1 MSNFRLIDAEKLF
14 EKVGRIKPRNKE
26 HYKAI
31 GEFMNM
37 ITNSETIVLQDDWIP
52 VSEPPKENGDY
63 IVSLED
69 SVYPWGRFFNGKWF
83 MLSTDGIAREFSE
96 YEVMA
101 WMPLPEPYNEGEDN
115 EFFCGSAE
123 RRAEQAKIEQLEHD
137 ILYEPTFS
145 EEEGSM

>member
-1 MSNFRLIDAEKLF
+1 MSNMRLIDANKLF
-14 EKVGRIKPRNKE
+14 YEKVGRIKPRNKE

-31 GEFMNM
+31 GEFMDM
-37 ITNSETIVLQDDWIP
+37 ITNSETIEIDDWIP
-52 VSEPPKENGDY
+52 VSEPPKENGNY

-101 WMPLPEPYNEGEDN
+101 WMPLPEPYR
-115 EFFCGSAE
+115 E
-123 RRAEQAKIEQLEHD
+123 R
-137 ILYEPTFS
+137 
-145 EEEGSM
+145 EE

>member
-1 MSNFRLIDAEKLF
+1 MSNMRLIDANKLF
-14 EKVGRIKPRNKE
+14 YEKVGRIKPRNKE

-37 ITNSETIVLQDDWIP
+37 ITNSETIALQDDWTP

-83 MLSTDGIAREFSE
+83 MLSTDGMAREFGE
-96 YEVMA
+96 YEVIA
-101 WMPLPEPYNEGEDN
+101 WMPLPKPYR
-115 EFFCGSAE
+115 E
-123 RRAEQAKIEQLEHD
+123 R
-137 ILYEPTFS
+137 
-145 EEEGSM
+145 EE